1 MKHRMLS
8 GMIYG
13 LSSAIGLVAFMY
25 PFIAPELLA
34 SHMNRMG
41 QAHGGD
47 APLMLTMLV
56 GLSFVAL
63 LFDIQGQTM
72 NTKVIALLGVLVSM
86 NAVLRFVEVAIPGPG
101 GFSPIF
107 VLITLTGYVYGGR
120 FGFQMGVM
128 TLIVSALITGALGP
142 WLPYQM
148 LTAGWVGLT
157 APLCRVATR
166 LFHRWLPRWQEH
178 SEVAVLVLF
187 GALWGFLYGV
197 VMNIWFWPFMSGP
210 VSQAWNPDS
219 TLIEALQRYTTFYLL
234 TSLGWDVFRAFGNG
248 ALIAIVGIPVLRTL
262 RRFQQRFDFAYRAL
276 P

>member
-1 MKHRMLS
+1 
-8 GMIYG
+8 
-13 LSSAIGLVAFMY
+13 
-25 PFIAPELLA
+25 
-34 SHMNRMG
+34 
-41 QAHGGD
+41 
-47 APLMLTMLV
+47 
-56 GLSFVAL
+56 
-63 LFDIQGQTM
+63 
-72 NTKVIALLGVLVSM
+72 
-86 NAVLRFVEVAIPGPG
+86 
-101 GFSPIF
+101 
-107 VLITLTGYVYGGR
+107 
-120 FGFQMGVM
+120 
-128 TLIVSALITGALGP
+128 
-142 WLPYQM
+142 M